1 MIFQKIL
8 QPVFKQVIERVM
20 ETDDSV
26 NNLEMEN
33 GFNLLQENGDL
44 INLE

>member
-8 QPVFKQVIERVM
+8 QPVFKQVIKRVM

-26 NNLEMEN
+26 NNLEMED

>member
-26 NNLEMEN
+26 NNLEMED

>member
-8 QPVFKQVIERVM
+8 QPVFKQVIKRVM